1 MLRPLTYHVR
11 YLPGLLVM
19 EITTILFPLLD
30 IYKSKRDRKATAAAI
45 ADWETSSHE
54 FNTSQ
59 STQSTQSK
67 NVSENADYRGRSSM
81 YNIAAMEKALEKNA
95 PDLLEFAATKQ
106 FTGENIVFLTRV
118 RAWKEQWVRAA
129 LVKDPMT
136 PESKNRLYEAGK
148 EIFDRNISL
157 HTSQFPVNLESK
169 VYQEL
174 ESIFGSCVTSSL
186 TAIITPFAD
195 LWEKA
200 DVKSSKAGF
209 EEIIRL
215 DERTKPGVPDETLAT
230 PYGFDGQVFDSA
242 ERSVK
247 YMVFTNT
254 WGRYLESS
262 RKSSV

>member
-1 MLRPLTYHVR
+1 MLRPLTPRPR

-19 EITTILFPLLD
+19 EITTVLFPLLEV
-30 IYKSKRDRKATAAAI
+30 YKSKRDRKATAAAI
-45 ADWETSSHE
+45 ADWETSGHE
-54 FNTSQ
+54 FESFQ
-59 STQSTQSK
+59 SIKSK
-67 NVSENADYRGRSSM
+67 NVSDTADHPGRPSM
-81 YNIAAMEKALEKNA
+81 YNIAAMEEALEKNA

-129 LVKDPMT
+129 LVKNPMT
-136 PESKNRLYEAGK
+136 LEAKSRLYEAGK

-157 HTSQFPVNLESK
+157 HTSQFPINLESR
-169 VYQEL
+169 VYQDL

-186 TAIITPFAD
+186 TSIITPFAD
-195 LWEKA
+195 LWEKTEMKTA
-200 DVKSSKAGF
+200 KAGF

-215 DERTKPGVPDETLAT
+215 DERTKPGVSDDTLAA
-230 PYGFDGQVFDSA
+230 PYGFDGQVFDRA

-254 WGRYLESS
+254 WGRYLDCSS
-262 RKSSV
+262 KSLG